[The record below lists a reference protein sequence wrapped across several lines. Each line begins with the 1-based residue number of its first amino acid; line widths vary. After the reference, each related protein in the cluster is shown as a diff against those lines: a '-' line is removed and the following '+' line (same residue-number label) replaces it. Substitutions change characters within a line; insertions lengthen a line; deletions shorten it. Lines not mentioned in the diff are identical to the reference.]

1 MMSVSSLRTIG
12 KEIFRQFVDI
22 PGISMVDIVCK
33 LANETLPQYY
43 KEKAD
48 QSYDAS
54 EAVDL
59 IDKPTKGVSSEDSNA
74 AIMIAKEVIRK
85 DTENFVRGAFT
96 LLVTSVCLKV
106 LAPVSLA
113 VNGTLGTSKIVYG
126 FVSSLSAK
134 GEGNPEMY
142 RQAQNIFECGAY
154 QIIVSLGDV
163 LAGYYWLCSVVIGFY
178 CAIWTLKKLQIMP
191 KSFLERLLNLLRLG
205 RILPMHQRK
214 AELRNGLIKLQEQFI
229 PSSAN
234 NRYIRTRFGFQF

>member
-134 GEGNPEMY
+134 VEGNPEMY

-178 CAIWTLKKLQIMP
+178 CAMDSQKAADYAKEFFGTFVKPIEVGEDPSNAPKKSRAQ
-191 KSFLERLLNLLRLG
+191 EWAN
-205 RILPMHQRK
+205 Q
-214 AELRNGLIKLQEQFI
+214 LQEQFI
-229 PSSAN
+229 PSSAK
-234 NRYIRTRFGFQF
+234 NRYIQLALA